1 MTVSHIL
8 VPYDGTD
15 KSDHAF
21 DEALKITKKYSCTL
35 SVVTCF
41 HQSYKRMFG
50 YVDYI
55 LDEKSISS
63 KIKKLK
69 EKAKIENVS
78 FSDYLIDSPQIVG
91 VLLAFADENN
101 VDMIIM
107 GSQKRQGFKKLLQGS
122 ISEEIQKHA
131 KCIVKII

>member
-78 FSDYLIDSPQIVG
+78 FDFNLIDSPQIVG

-107 GSQKRQGFKKLLQGS
+107 GSQKRQGLRKIIQGS

>member
-1 MTVSHIL
+1 MAVSHIL

-15 KSDHAF
+15 KSDQAF
-21 DEALKITKKYSCTL
+21 EEALKLTKKYSCIL

-41 HQSYKRMFG
+41 HTSYVSLA
-50 YVDYI
+50 YTTSI
-55 LDEKSISS
+55 INEHIISS
-63 KIKKLK
+63 KMKKLE

-78 FSDYLIDSPQIVG
+78 FSFHVINSPFV
-91 VLLAFADENN
+91 VTALLEYVDENN

-107 GSQKRQGFKKLLQGS
+107 GSQKRQGIKRILRGS
-122 ISEEIQKHA
+122 ISEKIQKRA

>member
-15 KSDHAF
+15 KSDQAF

-41 HQSYKRMFG
+41 HQSYQRTFG

-55 LDEKSISS
+55 LDEKSFSS
-63 KIKKLK
+63 KRKKLK

-78 FSDYLIDSPQIVG
+78 FDFNLIDSPQIVG

-107 GSQKRQGFKKLLQGS
+107 GSQKRQGLRKIIQGS
-122 ISEEIQKHA
+122 ISEEIQKRA

>member
-41 HQSYKRMFG
+41 HQSYESTFG

-55 LDEKSISS
+55 LDEKSISP

-78 FSDYLIDSPQIVG
+78 FSDYLIDSP
-91 VLLAFADENN
+91 
-101 VDMIIM
+101 
-107 GSQKRQGFKKLLQGS
+107 
-122 ISEEIQKHA
+122 
-131 KCIVKII
+131 